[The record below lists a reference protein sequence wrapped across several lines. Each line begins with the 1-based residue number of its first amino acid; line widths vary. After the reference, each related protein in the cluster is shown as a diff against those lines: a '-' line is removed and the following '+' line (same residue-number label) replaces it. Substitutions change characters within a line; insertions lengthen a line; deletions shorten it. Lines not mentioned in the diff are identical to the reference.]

1 MWMIL
6 TVMSAATAHG
16 AIASQQCKEGVPHE
30 LYDLN
35 IPIDRIQGEYASVWP
50 QFKKLVDRYG
60 GCDENFGTFS
70 VMTVEMLDRQWLAAL
85 RFAPLRNDGG
95 FREFIERHMDP
106 AAETQKLDSVL
117 GHAKTQC
124 VAPEMNGDLCEW
136 IAQRATAALRDARTS
151 SAQGKQHSEAYRPIA
166 QFDGIA
172 LHWLLIAEPIL
183 KKESIDPGN
192 YIVEVSQRGDSILV
206 YLGVTGRTGTVRGS
220 PGKHPDV
227 VVEIDKATAKVIR
240 WNYQR

>member
-1 MWMIL
+1 MWGIL
-6 TVMSAATAHG
+6 TVISAAAAQG
-16 AIASQQCKEGVPHE
+16 AIASQRCGEGVPHE

-35 IPIDRIQGEYASVWP
+35 VPVDRVQSEYDSVWP
-50 QFKKLVDRYG
+50 QFKRLVDQYG

-85 RFAPLRNDGG
+85 RFAPLRTDSA
-95 FREFIERHMDP
+95 FREFIERHVDS
-106 AAETQKLDSVL
+106 AAEPQKLDSVL
-117 GHAKTQC
+117 GHARRQC
-124 VAPEMNGDLCEW
+124 VAPEINGDLCEW
-136 IAQRATAALRDARTS
+136 IAQRATVALGDGRIS
-151 SAQGKQHSEAYRPIA
+151 GAQNKQHSEAYRPIA

-172 LHWLLIAEPIL
+172 LHWLQIAEPIL
-183 KKESIDPGN
+183 KKEGIDPGN
-192 YIVEVSQRGDSILV
+192 YIVEVSRRGGSILV

-227 VVEIDKATAKVIR
+227 VVEIDKATKKVIR